1 MTAEM
6 QALLEATIRQG
17 LKDNVSFIGVTI
29 EANGMRF
36 WRNVKDSQKD
46 MARIFDI
53 LADTM
58 RRGTMHE
65 TILEKES

>member
-1 MTAEM
+1 MTHEM

-29 EANGMRF
+29 EKEGMRF
-36 WRNVKDSQKD
+36 WRNVSDSQKD
-46 MARIFDI
+46 MAKIFDI

-58 RRGTMHE
+58 RRSTVTE
-65 TILEKES
+65 TVLRKES